1 MALGHPGLP
10 QSKQPQSR
18 TQPEAQNPCA
28 EVLLGRWQDSG
39 HRFSRAFTCSSEP
52 QLPTEPPTLPGGAKR
67 GICSWLLPFREAK
80 HLAELQD
87 NGAKLLPLAR
97 RSVCSTPLPWAPL
110 QHLLCKWTARSGGRC
125 EKKIAI
131 PPWVNKHENPAAI
144 QGGCRWSWLTPATQ
158 NCFSSCKFSK
168 SSIKITSLIYKSKQ
182 AEWHLYYRA
191 RTTGRFP
198 DAAANQCNLHY
209 DALFSLQ
216 HTQAGCALLV

>member
-87 NGAKLLPLAR
+87 NGGKVASPCKEICLFHTLTVSPPATFAMQVNCKVRWKVWEENCHSSLSEQAWKSCSHPGWLQVKLAYPCHSKLL
-97 RSVCSTPLPWAPL
+97 
-110 QHLLCKWTARSGGRC
+110 
-125 EKKIAI
+125 
-131 PPWVNKHENPAAI
+131 
-144 QGGCRWSWLTPATQ
+144 
-158 NCFSSCKFSK
+158 
-168 SSIKITSLIYKSKQ
+168 
-182 AEWHLYYRA
+182 
-191 RTTGRFP
+191 
-198 DAAANQCNLHY
+198 
-209 DALFSLQ
+209 
-216 HTQAGCALLV
+216 